1 MTSTPSGS
9 RVSALFDSRAQA
21 EAAVNA
27 IRAQGV
33 SEQHFSIISQQT
45 TDTTSGGTGEHHNDA
60 GSDVAKGTL
69 AGMGVGTMF
78 GIAAALIP
86 GVGPFITAGTLLTAA
101 LGAVGGGA
109 VAGAVVGGTTGLIAS
124 ALARAGYSDE
134 ESQHYGQAIERGGV
148 LVVVDTG
155 DLNNAAVQ
163 QILAQHG
170 GRTNTGALSA

>member
-1 MTSTPSGS
+1 MTSTQSGS
-9 RVSALFDSRAQA
+9 RVSALFDTRAQA

-33 SEQHFSIISQQT
+33 SEQHFSIISRQDQGMAGG
-45 TDTTSGGTGEHHNDA
+45 SGTGQHSDA

-124 ALARAGYSDE
+124 ALARAGYSEE
-134 ESQHYGQAIERGGV
+134 ESHHYGQAIESGGV

>member
-1 MTSTPSGS
+1 MTSTQSGS
-9 RVSALFDSRAQA
+9 RVSALFDTRAQA
-21 EAAVNA
+21 EAAVAA

-33 SEQHFSIISQQT
+33 SEAHFSVITRQG
-45 TDTTSGGTGEHHNDA
+45 DGTSGGAVAGAADDHA
-60 GSDVAKGTL
+60 GSDVARGTL
-69 AGMGVGTMF
+69 AGMGTGALF

-86 GVGPFITAGTLLTAA
+86 GVGPFITAGTLLSAA

-124 ALARAGYSDE
+124 ALARAGYDE
-134 ESQHYGQAIERGGV
+134 REAAHYGTAIEGGGT

-155 DLNNAAVQ
+155 DLNNAAVA

-170 GRTNTGALSA
+170 GRTA

>member
-1 MTSTPSGS
+1 MTTTQSGS
-9 RVSALFDSRAQA
+9 RVSALFDNRAQA

-33 SEQHFSIISQQT
+33 SEQHFSIISQQSHGAAGT
-45 TDTTSGGTGEHHNDA
+45 TGANTGHDA
-60 GSDVAKGTL
+60 GSDVARGTL
-69 AGMGVGTMF
+69 GGMGAGALF

-86 GVGPFITAGTLLTAA
+86 GVGPFITAGALLSTA
-101 LGAVGGGA
+101 LGAVAGGA

-124 ALARAGYSDE
+124 ALARAGYDE
-134 ESQHYGQAIERGGV
+134 NDAKYYGSAIEGGGV

-155 DLNNAAVQ
+155 DLNNQAVR

-170 GRTNTGALSA
+170 GRTSAGALA

>member
-1 MTSTPSGS
+1 MTSTQSGS

-33 SEQHFSIISQQT
+33 SEQHFSIIARQG
-45 TDTTSGGTGEHHNDA
+45 DTMSGGTGTGEHHDA

-69 AGMGVGTMF
+69 GGMGVGALF

-124 ALARAGYSDE
+124 ALARAGYSEE
-134 ESQHYGQAIERGGV
+134 ESRHYGQAIEGGGV

-170 GRTNTGALSA
+170 GRTSTGMLA

>member
-1 MTSTPSGS
+1 MTSTQSGS
-9 RVSALFDSRAQA
+9 RVSALFDNRAQA

-33 SEQHFSIISQQT
+33 SESHFSIIARQG
-45 TDTTSGGTGEHHNDA
+45 DGVSGVGTGATHDDA
-60 GSDVAKGTL
+60 GSDVARGTL
-69 AGMGVGTMF
+69 AGMGAGALF

-86 GVGPFITAGTLLTAA
+86 GVGPFITAGTLLSTA

-109 VAGAVVGGTTGLIAS
+109 VAGAVVGGTTGLVAS
-124 ALARAGYSDE
+124 ALTRAGYDE
-134 ESQHYGQAIERGGV
+134 REAQHYGTAIENGGT

-155 DLNNAAVQ
+155 DLNNAAVA

-170 GRTNTGALSA
+170 GRTGAM

>member
-1 MTSTPSGS
+1 MTSTQSGS
-9 RVSALFDSRAQA
+9 RVSALFDTRAQA
-21 EAAVNA
+21 ESAVAA

-33 SEQHFSIISQQT
+33 SEAHFSVITRQGDGSV
-45 TDTTSGGTGEHHNDA
+45 SGGGAGTGHDDA

-69 AGMGVGTMF
+69 AGMGVGTLF
-78 GIAAALIP
+78 GIGAALIP

-109 VAGAVVGGTTGLIAS
+109 VAGAVVGGTTGLVAS
-124 ALARAGYSDE
+124 ALARAGYDE
-134 ESQHYGQAIERGGV
+134 RESAHYGSAIESGGT

-155 DLNNAAVQ
+155 DLNNAAVS

-170 GRTNTGALSA
+170 GRVGAGM